1 MCKNLALLV
10 FLPRANQCWL
20 VAQYNCLE
28 FKKFARIWLLKM
40 LSFSCQKNPL
50 SLSIILLLEVL
61 YTEQPDDGFL
71 NFFLLIKCASRIMV
85 LLVPVNFMF
94 IQESLVEG
102 FVLKKNFSSY
112 SYVEAALTTIV
123 RRELSV
129 YYVPL
134 DFFAQSNSIH
144 FWKP

>member
-1 MCKNLALLV
+1 
-10 FLPRANQCWL
+10 
-20 VAQYNCLE
+20 
-28 FKKFARIWLLKM
+28 M

-94 IQESLVEG
+94 IQEILVEG
-102 FVLKKNFSSY
+102 FVLKKNFSNY

-144 FWKP
+144 FWKPQSVWKLFRYVYNFFFIFFIFSDYNLQVRTK